1 MIRRTRFAYAVV
13 AVVVGVVGVVAAGDA
28 VDVAV
33 AESGKFAEVKVVVGG
48 YGNRNSI
55 PYFRS
60 CNCA

>member
-48 YGNRNSI
+48 CGNRNSI